1 MTTIRRL
8 ALLLC
13 LLSGCNREPV
23 IDTTT
28 DASTD
33 ASVKAVGAALPEAD
47 RPVFARAMGSIV
59 LREQLPKAFAGGF
72 SGKAAPQPS
81 RRELL
86 ASLNGLT
93 GRQVIERAGR
103 TSGTPAAASG
113 ARQGP

>member
-1 MTTIRRL
+1 MRG
-8 ALLLC
+8 LLLAVVC
-13 LLSGCNREPV
+13 LLLAGCAAREPV

-33 ASVKAVGAALPEAD
+33 ASVKAVGAALPEPD
-47 RPVFARAMGSIV
+47 REIFARAMGSLI
-59 LREQLPKAFAGGF
+59 LREQLPKVFAAGF
-72 SGKAAPQPS
+72 GGKAAPQPS

-103 TSGTPAAASG
+103 TSGTPAAAS
-113 ARQGP
+113 AAVPGP